1 MFLGITLESTSQS
14 LQYDLNPQTTDTY
27 IEVKDT
33 TIDDMYISKNSL
45 YDFDWVLPNNWDF
58 QIILHAMFN
67 DGSMNAGNK
76 NYRDATE
83 IRLKKRY
90 VGTFDWKTIYS
101 RDVSREA
108 QTAQAS
114 RLEEILNISY
124 DDYLEPNKRDVEYAY
139 TAIINGVETEPVVTS
154 ATSFFFGYYLVGQCD
169 ENGVQSVIPAL
180 FNIENNVTLH
190 RASNTVVS
198 PGQKYPFIVNNGS
211 SKYYGG
217 TFSVTFM
224 PHDDDVLPI
233 PQKASSYRN
242 SVDEFLT
249 DGYPKILKTYDG
261 DIYMAAIV
269 GDISRSNHT
278 HYQNVGTSFE
288 WAEVGDTN
296 DCGDLFDY
304 GFINTDI
311 DRGV

>member
-1 MFLGITLESTSQS
+1 MFLGITIESTSQS
-14 LQYDLNPQTTDTY
+14 LQYDLVPQKIDTY
-27 IEVKDT
+27 IEVKGT
-33 TIDDMYISKNSL
+33 TIDDMYISKNL
-45 YDFDWVLPNNWDF
+45 LNNFNWVLPNNWDF

-114 RLEEILNISY
+114 KIEEILNISY

-139 TAIINGVETEPVVTS
+139 TAIINGVETEPVTTS
-154 ATSFFFGYYLVGQCD
+154 AESFFFGYYLVGQCD

-233 PQKASSYRN
+233 PSKASSYRN

>member
-1 MFLGITLESTSQS
+1 MFLGITLESTNQS
-14 LQYDLNPQTTDTY
+14 LQYDLNPQETDTY

-33 TIDDMYISKNSL
+33 IIDDMYISKNL
-45 YDFDWVLPNNWDF
+45 LNNFDWVLPNNWDF

-67 DGSMNAGNK
+67 DGNMNAGNK

-101 RDVSREA
+101 RDVSKEA

-154 ATSFFFGYYLVGQCD
+154 VTSFFFGYYLVGQCD

-233 PQKASSYRN
+233 PSKASSYRN

-269 GDISRSNHT
+269 GDISRQNHT

>member
-1 MFLGITLESTSQS
+1 MFLGITLESTNQAI
-14 LQYDLNPQTTDTY
+14 QYDLVQQTTDTY

-33 TIDDMYISKNSL
+33 IIDDMYISKNLL
-45 YDFDWVLPNNWDF
+45 YDYNWVLPNNWDF

-67 DGSMNAGNK
+67 EGSLNAGNK

-139 TAIINGVETEPVVTS
+139 TAIINGVETEPVTTSVTQ
-154 ATSFFFGYYLVGQCD
+154 FFFGYYLVGQCD

-180 FNIENNVTLH
+180 FNIDNNVTLH
-190 RASNTVVS
+190 RASNTIVS

-224 PHDDDVLPI
+224 PHDNDVLPI
-233 PQKASSYRN
+233 PSKASNYRN
-242 SVDEFLT
+242 NIDDFLT